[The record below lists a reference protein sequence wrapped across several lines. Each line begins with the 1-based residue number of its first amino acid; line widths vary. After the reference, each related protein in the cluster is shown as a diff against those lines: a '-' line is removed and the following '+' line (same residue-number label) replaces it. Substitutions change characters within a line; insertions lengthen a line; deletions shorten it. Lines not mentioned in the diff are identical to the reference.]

1 MILIQKLINIIDHIN
16 RKNKNYIIMSIG
28 KVLDKIQYSFMIEIH
43 KTL

>member
-1 MILIQKLINIIDHIN
+1 MILIQKLINIIDIN

-28 KVLDKIQYSFMIEIH
+28 KVLDKIQYSFMIKIH